1 MSINEPKCVIRI
13 ILGFYNNSYYT
24 KGFSDGYAKSES
36 ATVEYI
42 YHTHD
47 DSCIEECTVTF
58 RVLNNTGQCCVY
70 RYEYGNPKYPL
81 YPASNSIV
89 NDYVNNGGE
98 NYPTGYTCNYPTIYF
113 CNRHTSVQSTT
124 RDELIGQED
133 QSIIEGA
140 ILCFAN

>member
-1 MSINEPKCVIRI
+1 MFSIGVIRI
-13 ILGFYNNSYYT
+13 NTSFYNNSYYT

-58 RVLNNTGQCCVY
+58 RVLSNDGQYCVY

-81 YPASNSIV
+81 YPAGNSIR
-89 NDYVNNGGE
+89 NDYINFGGE
-98 NYPTGYTCNYPTIYF
+98 NYPKNYTCKYPSVYF
-113 CNRHTSVQSTT
+113 CNKHTSVQSTNK
-124 RDELIGQED
+124 DELLGQED
-133 QSIIEGA
+133 TGIIEGA
-140 ILCFAN
+140 TIIFDT